1 MSTNPSGGKP
11 TSVIVL
17 GIDGATWRLMD
28 PLMQQGMLP
37 NIANLING
45 GVRAT
50 SRSLDVLATPLVWT
64 SIATGKVPRKHGITH
79 FFDTTADLKTKRI
92 WDIISHYY
100 PDTKT
105 GLFGWPV
112 TWPPVPLNGF
122 VVPSFLARS
131 PAVYPESLGYI
142 KQLEFGARQRRKVG
156 MRSKLSYLCKAVQNG
171 LRWPTFFRI
180 AGYLVQQ
187 PMLPVSA
194 RFYKQHFLAP
204 FLYAD
209 QYRHLL
215 RFYRPF
221 FTAFYIQAVDA
232 CSHMYWKYLFPD
244 EFADVDTKE
253 VSRYHDVIPRAYEV
267 ADQVIG
273 NILSDFGES
282 TLIVVAS
289 DHGFQGFGGDPRRI
303 RYRLRTERLLKL
315 LGLEEIV
322 TYVNRGEVFTTLRV
336 KKAHTEREPEVVKLL
351 SEVHVPQLD
360 KPLFLIDRNNLGDII
375 LRQNIYVD
383 APESLVVQVP
393 GQKCTFADLFVINSF
408 RKSGIHAHDGILV
421 MRGPGVRQN
430 IVLPECSVLDVTPT
444 ILGLLGL
451 PIGRD
456 MDGKVLEA
464 AIEPSWL
471 ELHPL
476 RFIDSHDGD
485 FVPVDAELDE
495 ELSAVLRDRLRALGY
510 ID

>member
-1 MSTNPSGGKP
+1 
-11 TSVIVL
+11 
-17 GIDGATWRLMD
+17 
-28 PLMQQGMLP
+28 
-37 NIANLING
+37 
-45 GVRAT
+45 
-50 SRSLDVLATPLVWT
+50 
-64 SIATGKVPRKHGITH
+64 
-79 FFDTTADLKTKRI
+79 
-92 WDIISHYY
+92 
-100 PDTKT
+100 
-105 GLFGWPV
+105 
-112 TWPPVPLNGF
+112 
-122 VVPSFLARS
+122 
-131 PAVYPESLGYI
+131 
-142 KQLEFGARQRRKVG
+142 
-156 MRSKLSYLCKAVQNG
+156 
-171 LRWPTFFRI
+171 
-180 AGYLVQQ
+180 
-187 PMLPVSA
+187 MLPVSA